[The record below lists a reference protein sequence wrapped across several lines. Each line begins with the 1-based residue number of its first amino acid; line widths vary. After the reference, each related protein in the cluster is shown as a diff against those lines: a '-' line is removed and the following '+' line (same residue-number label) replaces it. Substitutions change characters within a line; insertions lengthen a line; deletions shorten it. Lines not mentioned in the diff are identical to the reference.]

1 MLASRDLSETQLRQ
15 RLARRGHDG
24 EAIASTIA
32 RLMAAGALDDARAAG
47 AIARIEAMIRRR
59 GRLRVRQRLA
69 AAGIAP
75 DLAERVLDDVFDQV
89 DADAMVLAALEKRL
103 AGRAAIA
110 DTREFGR
117 LYRYLV
123 GQGFEAGRVL
133 RLLRLRRAAA
143 ADGADSPD
151 D

>member
-1 MLASRDLSETQLRQ
+1 MLASRDLSEAQLRQ
-15 RLARRGHDG
+15 RLARRGHDD
-24 EAIASTIA
+24 EAIASTVA
-32 RLMAAGALDDARAAG
+32 RLTAAGALDDARAAG
-47 AIARIEAMIRRR
+47 AIARIEATIRRR
-59 GRLRVRQRLA
+59 GRLRARQRLA

-123 GQGFEAGRVL
+123 GQGFEAGRVV
-133 RLLRLRRAAA
+133 RLLRSRRAAA
-143 ADGADSPD
+143 ASGADSPD